1 LPSQHCPTC
10 KKTIP
15 PGTSRCPRDGTKVQI
30 SEKMLSLTPDEFV
43 IEPGKEFDG
52 YIAEQKIGIGGMA
65 EVWRCRNLQIGKR
78 AAIKI
83 LNKNLASNQDVTSR
97 FLQEARSVNAIKH
110 RGVVDIF
117 GFGQLPDG
125 RPYFA
130 MEFLE
135 GKPLHMYSRERG
147 PLPVIEL
154 FDFAGQM
161 CRALNAAH
169 ERGIIHRDL
178 KPENIFVLLE
188 QGFAPYIKIL
198 DFGIANLTQ
207 QGEIFGTPAYMSP
220 EQCEDSKNADRRSDI
235 YSLGIVLFELL
246 TGKHPFMVPGDK
258 ANKLIAKQVYM
269 EAPSPSQTAPELALP
284 TEVDQFFASVLAK
297 DPQNRPQ
304 DCLKL
309 LEMLMKAMGP
319 MVGAITLSK
328 LAQTGA
334 HPVLNTPSYPLQA
347 IASQTPSQVTP
358 QPTTTSKQLTGQTG
372 QFTNPPSSPTSSLF
386 QWFALAV
393 SAAAIVLV
401 VVFATKSTQTPNQPQ
416 PAASITQKPQTI
428 SMQLHSSTPNTLVYM
443 DGALFGK
450 TPLARD
456 LPYSEDK
463 QVLRFEAEGFQP
475 MEKIFI
481 ASQNYTADISLLKI
495 VPATIEP
502 TSNIVPIPIESVNN
516 PKISEPNNKKTDK
529 TLKDKTLEL
538 KGEHGT
544 INPFKKN

>member
-1 LPSQHCPTC
+1 LA
-10 KKTIP
+10 
-15 PGTSRCPRDGTKVQI
+15 
-30 SEKMLSLTPDEFV
+30 LTPNEFV

-83 LNKNLASNQDVTSR
+83 LNKSLASNQDVTSR

-110 RGVVDIF
+110 RGIVDIF

-198 DFGIANLTQ
+198 DFGIAKIQNNRPLSSPTPNAHAEHLTQ

-269 EAPSPSQTAPELALP
+269 EAPSPSKTAPELDLP
-284 TEVDQFFASVLAK
+284 IEVDQFFASVLAK
-297 DPQNRPQ
+297 NPQNRPQ

-309 LEMLMKAMGP
+309 LDMLMKAMGP
-319 MVGAITLSK
+319 MVGALTLSK

-334 HPVLNTPSYPLQA
+334 HPVLNNPSYPLQT
-347 IASQTPSQVTP
+347 IVSQTPSQITP
-358 QPTTTSKQLTGQTG
+358 QPTTTSKQPTGQTG
-372 QFTNPPSSPTSSLF
+372 QFTNPPSSPTSNLF
-386 QWFALAV
+386 QWVALAV

-401 VVFATKSTQTPNQPQ
+401 VLFATKNTQTPNQPQ
-416 PAASITQKPQTI
+416 PASPISQKPQTI

-450 TPLARD
+450 TPLTRD
-456 LPYSEDK
+456 IPYNED
-463 QVLRFEAEGFQP
+463 QQILRFEAEGFEP

-495 VPATIEP
+495 VATTIEP
-502 TSNIVPIPIESVNN
+502 TSNVVPAPIESVNN

-544 INPFKKN
+544 INPFKKK